1 MADEQSPKPR
11 NRVVRLVVL
20 PLCLFLG
27 VSAIAF
33 TLAQLS
39 LAKPGVP
46 HVAAG
51 NVRLGDPYRG
61 QTVFTQTCAACH
73 GNAGQGGVGPKLV
86 GDTITLA
93 AAKAQIESPAGTM
106 PPNLVTGRKLGD
118 VLAYLSQLFEESP

>member
-1 MADEQSPKPR
+1 MADEQKPR
-11 NRVVRLVVL
+11 SRVVRLIVL

-51 NVRLGDPYRG
+51 NVHLGDQYRG
-61 QTVFTQTCAACH
+61 QTVYTQTCAGCH
-73 GNAGQGGVGPKLV
+73 GASGQGGVGPRLV

-93 AAKAQIESPAGTM
+93 AAKAQIVSPRGTM
-106 PPNLVTGRKLGD
+106 PPNLVTGRKLDD
-118 VLAYLSQLFEESP
+118 VLAYLSQLFEETP

>member
-1 MADEQSPKPR
+1 VADEQKPR
-11 NRVVRLVVL
+11 SRAVRLVVL
-20 PLCLFLG
+20 PLCLFLS

-46 HVAAG
+46 RVAAG
-51 NVRLGDPYRG
+51 NVRLGDQYRG
-61 QTVFTQTCAACH
+61 QTVYTQTCAGCH
-73 GNAGQGGVGPKLV
+73 GASGQGGVGPRLV

-93 AAKAQIESPAGTM
+93 AAKAQIVSPRGTM
-106 PPNLVTGRKLGD
+106 PPNLVTGRKLDD